1 MVKEYSFNENY
12 VCKMS
17 NANDENYVC
26 KMSNANDEKY
36 VTVLKVNGD
45 TNDAGSNTNGSSN
58 RSNINQE
65 RKI

>member
-1 MVKEYSFNENY
+1 MVKEYSFN
-12 VCKMS
+12 
-17 NANDENYVC
+17 ENYVC